1 MEPRSRLGQS
11 GRAGFAVG
19 YCLGIQRWYIVGMV
33 LIWRQGSRTKYVEF
47 GIVYSSR
54 EGTESC
60 CSARL
65 LK

>member
-33 LIWRQGSRTKYVEF
+33 LIWRQGSRTKYVGVWYRVF
-47 GIVYSSR
+47 F
-54 EGTESC
+54 
-60 CSARL
+60 A
-65 LK
+65 